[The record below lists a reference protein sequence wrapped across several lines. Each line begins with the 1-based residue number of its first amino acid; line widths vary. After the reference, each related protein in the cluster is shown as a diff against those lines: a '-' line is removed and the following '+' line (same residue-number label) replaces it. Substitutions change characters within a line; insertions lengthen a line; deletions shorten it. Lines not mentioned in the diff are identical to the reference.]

1 MSGNFGGKHSGFV
14 QLPQG
19 IKISIVRQIY
29 DNRGYL
35 KDFATEH
42 QLDYELF
49 LSKLRKLGME
59 RKQFTQKIETM
70 SQGQQKKVELAR
82 SLSQEAELYLWD
94 EPLNYLDVFNH
105 EQIVQLLE
113 NSQLTMLLVEHDQDF
128 IERISNQIINLKD
141 T

>member
-1 MSGNFGGKHSGFV
+1 
-14 QLPQG
+14 
-19 IKISIVRQIY
+19 
-29 DNRGYL
+29 
-35 KDFATEH
+35 
-42 QLDYELF
+42 
-49 LSKLRKLGME
+49 ME

-94 EPLNYLDVFNH
+94 EPLNYLDVFNR
-105 EQIVQLLE
+105 EQIIKLLE
-113 NSQLTMLLVEHDQDF
+113 TSHPTMLLVEHDQDF

>member
-1 MSGNFGGKHSGFV
+1 
-14 QLPQG
+14 
-19 IKISIVRQIY
+19 
-29 DNRGYL
+29 
-35 KDFATEH
+35 
-42 QLDYELF
+42 
-49 LSKLRKLGME
+49 ME

-105 EQIVQLLE
+105 EQIAQLLE
-113 NSQLTMLLVEHDQDF
+113 NSQPTMLLVEHDQAF
-128 IERISNQIINLKD
+128 VEKVSNQIINLKD

>member
-49 LSKLRKLGME
+49 LSNLRKLGME

-105 EQIVQLLE
+105 EQIIKLLE
-113 NSQLTMLLVEHDQDF
+113 TSHPTMLLVEHDQDF